1 MGEIEFDNHDERIKY
16 YELLLE
22 RDLELIPQMELPAG
36 YRFVFYKQGDRDAW
50 IDIEK
55 SAKEFI
61 TYEQGLAS
69 WNKYYENRQEELPV
83 RMVFIENSTGE
94 KVATAT
100 AFYDIYGR
108 DKSGDGWL
116 HWVAVRREYQG
127 KGLSKPLIAY
137 VLNVMRGLGYKHA
150 KIPTQTNTWLACKIY
165 LDFGFMP
172 LPENAVNSCNGW
184 RIIKALTNHPSL
196 IGFDPAAIDEI
207 VYGGGNGG
215 LFAER

>member
-1 MGEIEFDNHDERIKY
+1 MEKIEFDNHDERIRY

-22 RDLELIPQMELPAG
+22 RDLEQIPQIELPEG
-36 YRFVFYKQGDRDAW
+36 YRFVFYKQGDRDTW

-55 SAKEFI
+55 SAKEFVS
-61 TYEQGLAS
+61 YEQGLAS
-69 WNKYYENRQEELPV
+69 WNKYYENSQEELPV
-83 RMVFIENSTGE
+83 RMVFIENSAGE

-127 KGLSKPLIAY
+127 KGLAKPLIAY
-137 VLNVMRGLGYKHA
+137 VLNVMRELGYKHA

-172 LPENAVNSCNGW
+172 LAENAVNSRNGW

-196 IGFDPAAIDEI
+196 IDFDSAAMDEI
-207 VYGGGNGG
+207 LNEPGKTD
-215 LFAER
+215 

>member
-1 MGEIEFDNHDERIKY
+1 MGKIEFDNHDERIRY

-22 RDLELIPQMELPAG
+22 RDLEHIPRIELPQG
-36 YRFVFYKQGDRDAW
+36 YRFVFYKPGDRDAW

-55 SAKEFI
+55 SAREFI
-61 TYEQGLAS
+61 NYEQGMVS
-69 WNKYYENRQEELPV
+69 WNKYYENRKEELPV
-83 RMVFIENSTGE
+83 RMVFIENSAGE

-127 KGLSKPLIAY
+127 KGLAKPLISY
-137 VLNVMRGLGYKHA
+137 VLNVMRELGYRHA
-150 KIPTQTNTWLACKIY
+150 KIPTQTTTWLACKIY

-172 LPENAVNSCNGW
+172 LPKNAVNSRNGW
-184 RIIKALTNHPSL
+184 RIIKALTNHPAL
-196 IGFDPAAIDEI
+196 TEFEPAAMDEI
-207 VYGGGNGG
+207 LNDAGGDG
-215 LFAER
+215 